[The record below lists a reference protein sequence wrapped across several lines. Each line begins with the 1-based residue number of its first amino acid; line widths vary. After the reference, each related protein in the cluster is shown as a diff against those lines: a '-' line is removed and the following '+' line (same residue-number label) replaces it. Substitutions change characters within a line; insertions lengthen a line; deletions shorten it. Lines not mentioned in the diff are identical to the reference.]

1 MHIALLGFN
10 PQLVPHKLEVV
21 AYNYN
26 LGIQD
31 KEIGKPGVD
40 DQPQLYS
47 KFKATLSYYRLCLKS
62 KQINQHN

>member
-1 MHIALLGFN
+1 MHELWVLL
-10 PQLVPHKLEVV
+10 LVPHKLEVV

-31 KEIGKPGVD
+31 KEIGKPGVE

-47 KFKATLSYYRLCLKS
+47 KFKATLSYMVSLRVS
-62 KQINQHN
+62 WAI